1 MLQNFQT
8 RLFPPRGQ
16 RAKTSALN
24 KRLNTLVLLER
35 HSEDGINL
43 ATLAPQEHPEIN
55 ASTTSTPSS
64 IPPETTTHK
73 KEVSVE
79 HQRVIRKILS
89 MPESLPPSSKGT
101 WNVRFRHSLKNSVDT
116 EWFRTW
122 AAASTSRGQDFR
134 SLSSVVSKEM
144 LDALWLPTATD
155 FAVSPLTS
163 SNSFSTL
170 LGSNSLFSTTM
181 MECKR
186 DLSSEKTSWPSFMSS
201 PQGITA
207 KDVMEQQK
215 NKRQRAAVAIPAP
228 TRSEDED
235 DLESSS
241 VQTTTA
247 ETTNKRKRTKK
258 SATLKRD
265 NKIVRCVRIPVS
277 LYPPSLRSKTAQP
290 VHQQSLYN
298 EKREVLNRMFGIYRH
313 IYNTTVEQY
322 KEFGLDVSQEYEVRQ
337 MITALDG
344 EWSLPF
350 YAELPTASKQ
360 KAVTEFFTQLKTNL
374 KKGGKFEMK
383 FKSKLHSPQQCLPYG
398 SCKVIADNSTIVLPY
413 NPGGNKSSFKEIVLF
428 MKQGV
433 PEALKTRNDTK
444 FIREEV
450 KILRSRNG
458 NLHVVI
464 PITLSQHQE
473 DEDCLRPVQVVSMD
487 PGVRTFQTFYTP
499 DGRCG
504 KIGTSLDKV
513 FVLLHKID
521 KTISKLSKP
530 LSLNAKKRRRLKRS
544 KYRQIDRVK
553 NVRDDFHRKTC
564 VWLLRN
570 FDFILLPALST
581 KQVAPKLS
589 SKTCRAMYT
598 WSHYAFKQRLLDM
611 SQKYTHKK
619 VIIVDERFT
628 TMTCGK
634 CFTANYNVGA
644 SKVFSCAQ
652 CGLESDRDVH
662 AARNILLRYVPD
674 LFVLR

>member
-1 MLQNFQT
+1 
-8 RLFPPRGQ
+8 
-16 RAKTSALN
+16 
-24 KRLNTLVLLER
+24 
-35 HSEDGINL
+35 
-43 ATLAPQEHPEIN
+43 
-55 ASTTSTPSS
+55 
-64 IPPETTTHK
+64 
-73 KEVSVE
+73 
-79 HQRVIRKILS
+79 
-89 MPESLPPSSKGT
+89 
-101 WNVRFRHSLKNSVDT
+101 
-116 EWFRTW
+116 
-122 AAASTSRGQDFR
+122 
-134 SLSSVVSKEM
+134 
-144 LDALWLPTATD
+144 
-155 FAVSPLTS
+155 
-163 SNSFSTL
+163 
-170 LGSNSLFSTTM
+170 
-181 MECKR
+181 
-186 DLSSEKTSWPSFMSS
+186 
-201 PQGITA
+201 
-207 KDVMEQQK
+207 MEQQK

-652 CGLESDRDVH
+652 CGLESDRDVN